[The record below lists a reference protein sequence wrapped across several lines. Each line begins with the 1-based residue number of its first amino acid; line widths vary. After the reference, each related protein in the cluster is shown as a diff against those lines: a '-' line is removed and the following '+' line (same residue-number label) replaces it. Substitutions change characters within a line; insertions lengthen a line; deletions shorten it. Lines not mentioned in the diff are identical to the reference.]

1 MEIPMKQYD
10 INNIKSI
17 ALLGH
22 GSSGKTS
29 LAEAMLYSAGVTD
42 RIGRTAEGTSIMDFD
57 AEEKKRGVSVSTAVF
72 QFEYNNNKADF
83 IVPEVNIHQMVVIE
97 D

>member
-1 MEIPMKQYD
+1 MKQYD

-29 LAEAMLYSAGVTD
+29 LAEAMLFTAGVTD
-42 RIGRTAEGTSIMDFD
+42 RIGKTAEGTSIMDFD
-57 AEEKKRGVSVSTAVF
+57 AEEKKRSVSVSTSVY
-72 QFEYNNNKADF
+72 QLEYKDKKL
-83 IVPEVNIHQMVVIE
+83 NI
-97 D
+97 